1 MRTRKRRERDV
12 VRGREGERY
21 ERDKQ
26 KERERRELERQTDGH
41 SIDGGPTTPRQYSIP
56 VTANS
61 HSKRS
66 QHTVTEHR
74 TQSHRHSIKGGADRP
89 PPTPETGEIVGG
101 EKGAHE

>member
-56 VTANS
+56 VTANG
-61 HSKRS
+61 RN
-66 QHTVTEHR
+66 
-74 TQSHRHSIKGGADRP
+74 TQSQSTAHSHTDTA
-89 PPTPETGEIVGG
+89 
-101 EKGAHE
+101 